1 MTFLTRKALTRRTML
16 KGMGASVA
24 LPLLDSMMP
33 ALSAQEKASR
43 QAPMRLGFVYG
54 AHGVIHSEWK
64 PRQTGRQYELPSNLQ
79 PLEGV
84 RDHFNIFTN
93 LSHLE
98 ADSKGDGSG
107 DHNRASGAWLT
118 GVHAYDRTRPGGE
131 IRLATSADQI
141 AARHLGKDSRVPSIE
156 MTLDPA
162 TQGACD
168 SGDCFYVNTISWRS
182 ETSPNMPELHPRVV
196 FERLF
201 GDGGSAEQRR
211 ARIQKQGSLLDSV
224 LEETR
229 TLTATLGRSDTSK
242 VGEYLDSVRE
252 VEQRI
257 QHSESS
263 LEESIEL
270 PDRPIGIP
278 ASFEEYAQLMFDLQL
293 LAFRSDITRVFS
305 LIMARDLSGRS
316 YSQIGVPGN
325 HHLISHHR
333 EDAQLK
339 SQKAKIDT
347 HHMRLLNY
355 FLEKMRD
362 TPDGDGSLL
371 DHSAVLF
378 GSGMGDGNLHRHN
391 DLPVLL
397 AQAERQVPNRLQ
409 LGLHTGYADG
419 EPARDDAR
427 SRGRAG
433 REAGRQ
439 QRAAAAR
446 LRARGRGTRAR
457 VERSDCLSLHQ
468 RCAGTFVRLG
478 VAPRRWPG
486 TGRRSQNWKSKRG
499 SIAAQRRRRPEPGGA
514 GWLDCRALG
523 GAWRRRG
530 HAERAARCRRETQ

>member
-1 MTFLTRKALTRRTML
+1 MTFLTRKTMTRRRVL

-33 ALSAQEKASR
+33 ALSAQTNAAAAGSR
-43 QAPMRLGFVYG
+43 QAPMRLGFVYA

-64 PRQTGRQYELPSNLQ
+64 PRQTGRQYELTPNLQ

-84 RDHFNIFTN
+84 RDHFNILTN

-107 DHNRASGAWLT
+107 DHNRAAGAWLT
-118 GVHAYDRTRPGGE
+118 GVHAWDRTLPGGE

-141 AARHLGKDSRVPSIE
+141 AARHLGKDSRVSSIE

-168 SGDCFYVNTISWRS
+168 SGDCFYVNTVSWRS
-182 ETSPNMPELHPRVV
+182 ETSPNMPEIHPRVI

-211 ARIQKQGSLLDSV
+211 ARIRQQGSILDSV

-242 VGEYLDSVRE
+242 VNEYLDSVRE

-257 QHSESS
+257 QHAESS
-263 LEESIEL
+263 LDESVEL

-278 ASFEEYAQLMFDLQL
+278 ASFEDYAQLMFDLQL

-305 LIMARDLSGRS
+305 LIMARELSGRS

-333 EDAQLK
+333 EDPQLK
-339 SQKAKIDT
+339 SQKARIDT

-355 FLEKMRD
+355 FLERMRD

-371 DHSAVLF
+371 DHSAILF

-391 DLPVLL
+391 DLPVLMAGKL
-397 AQAERQVPNRLQ
+397 HGKFQTGFRLDYTPDTPMANLLVTMLDHVGVPIAKLGDSTGQLLLDYERLD
-409 LGLHTGYADG
+409 T
-419 EPARDDAR
+419 ARA
-427 SRGRAG
+427 
-433 REAGRQ
+433 
-439 QRAAAAR
+439 
-446 LRARGRGTRAR
+446 
-457 VERSDCLSLHQ
+457 
-468 RCAGTFVRLG
+468 
-478 VAPRRWPG
+478 
-486 TGRRSQNWKSKRG
+486 
-499 SIAAQRRRRPEPGGA
+499 
-514 GWLDCRALG
+514 
-523 GAWRRRG
+523 
-530 HAERAARCRRETQ
+530 